1 MKDNCVK
8 IVGIS
13 LFCVCDKNIF
23 LYLCIMIA
31 FCRIGR
37 RKMVVIASTVEF
49 LANIIMPFSYNVYMF
64 IVLRFLD
71 GAAGLAYYQG
81 AFIIG
86 MFFIYRC

>member
-1 MKDNCVK
+1 
-8 IVGIS
+8 
-13 LFCVCDKNIF
+13 
-23 LYLCIMIA
+23 
-31 FCRIGR
+31 
-37 RKMVVIASTVEF
+37 MVVIASTVEF

-86 MFFIYRC
+86 ILFNLKQKLIIASSNSQITHVKHNQIGII

>member
-1 MKDNCVK
+1 
-8 IVGIS
+8 
-13 LFCVCDKNIF
+13 
-23 LYLCIMIA
+23 
-31 FCRIGR
+31 
-37 RKMVVIASTVEF
+37 MVVIASTVEF

-86 MFFIYRC
+86 ILFNLKMLKQKLIIASSNSQITYVKHNQIWII

>member
-1 MKDNCVK
+1 
-8 IVGIS
+8 
-13 LFCVCDKNIF
+13 
-23 LYLCIMIA
+23 
-31 FCRIGR
+31 
-37 RKMVVIASTVEF
+37 MVVIASTVEF

-86 MFFIYRC
+86 ILFEELIIASSNSQITYVKHYQIGII

>member
-1 MKDNCVK
+1 MNDNCVK
-8 IVGIS
+8 KRLELVFSVYVIKTYSCI
-13 LFCVCDKNIF
+13 CV
-23 LYLCIMIA
+23 MIA
-31 FCRIGR
+31 FFRIGR

-71 GAAGLAYYQG
+71 GSAGLAYYQG